1 MKVTVKCGSGFIEA
15 QGEGHAELWEQL
27 ASLAEAFG
35 ERQCGKCNSED
46 IRHVVREN
54 DGGDKFYELHCQKV
68 GCRARLRM
76 SVTKKDKRFFPKRK
90 AGKDDASGIE
100 EGKYLPHG
108 GWMKFDPA
116 TKKES

>member
-15 QGEGHAELWEQL
+15 QGEDHAAVWEQL
-27 ASLAEAFG
+27 ASLSEAFG
-35 ERQCGKCNSED
+35 ERACGKCNSEE

-54 DGGDKFYELHCQKV
+54 DGGDKFYELHCQK
-68 GCRARLRM
+68 CRARLRM

-90 AGKDDASGIE
+90 AGKDDASGLE
-100 EGKYLPHG
+100 EGKYLPNG
-108 GWMKFDPA
+108 GWMRFDPA